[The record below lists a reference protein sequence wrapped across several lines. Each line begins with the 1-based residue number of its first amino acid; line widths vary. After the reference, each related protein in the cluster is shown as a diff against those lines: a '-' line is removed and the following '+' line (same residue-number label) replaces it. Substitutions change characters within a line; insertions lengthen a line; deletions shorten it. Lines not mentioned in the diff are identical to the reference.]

1 MCPVVRDRWS
11 QKDDAGAALARVW
24 FCLTVILSGWFAA
37 PAGAVQAE
45 TETPSI
51 VAAAAIAIEA
61 ESGRVL
67 YAKEPDT
74 PRAPASLT
82 KLATALTAVELAPRD
97 TVLTVL
103 AQDLMGESSMGLCPG
118 EQITLEAALYGL
130 LLASG
135 NDAAMT
141 IARNL
146 SGLPG
151 DTSEA
156 AVNRFVKQM
165 NLLAQRLGLERTTF
179 RNPHGLDQEGHVTT
193 ARDLA
198 LLTRAVLQRPELRRI
213 LQTPSY
219 DDGVHAVQTTNRLLG
234 RYPGLIGGKTGITEA
249 AGYSLIEAAERHGT
263 TVIVVVL
270 GSTRDAWYADAVQLL
285 DYAFAQLAPAPVA
298 GLAGSA
304 AEASE
309 RDILASRPIGDAA
322 MTVGGPRALILEA
335 PTPLPASNELWFW
348 PASAVTTAVAAG
360 VLASGFPAIMAV
372 VIARRRTGRRAT
384 LDRGQRRGRRPGPRS
399 VRPARVSTDRR
410 RSAVLPARDEGT
422 QDASGRIVPFD
433 PAVHVAQRAVRAAR
447 RGDIAVAEHEFL
459 HALRL
464 NPNFDLTRA
473 PEFWTLSPA
482 GVIAAAQA
490 YRRVG
495 RLRDARTLLTV
506 ARLSFGD
513 LPAIRTALAELS
525 AATNSPQL
533 VIGRFSQRF
542 ET

>member
-1 MCPVVRDRWS
+1 MCPVVRDWWGE
-11 QKDDAGAALARVW
+11 KDDAGAALARVW
-24 FCLTVILSGWFAA
+24 LCFAVILSGWFAA
-37 PAGAVQAE
+37 PVGKVHAD

-51 VAAAAIAIEA
+51 VAAAAIAIDSEG
-61 ESGRVL
+61 GRVL

-82 KLATALTAVELAPRD
+82 KLATALTAVDLAPLD
-97 TVLTVL
+97 TVLTVQ
-103 AQDLMGESSMGLCPG
+103 AQDLVGESSMGLRPG

-146 SGLPG
+146 SGLRG
-151 DTSEA
+151 DTPEA

-165 NLLAQRLGLERTTF
+165 NVVAQRLGLERTTF
-179 RNPHGLDQEGHVTT
+179 RNPHGLDEDGHLTT

-219 DDGVHAVQTTNRLLG
+219 DDGVHAVHTTNRLLG

-249 AGYSLIEAAERHGT
+249 AGYSLIEAAERDGA

-285 DYAFAQLAPAPVA
+285 DYAFAQLAHASA
-298 GLAGSA
+298 TGLAGSPSEAGERANSAGRPAGEA
-304 AEASE
+304 AV
-309 RDILASRPIGDAA
+309 
-322 MTVGGPRALILEA
+322 TVGESRALILA
-335 PTPLPASNELWFW
+335 VPPPLPEANELWFW
-348 PASAVTTAVAAG
+348 PASAVTTAVVTG

-372 VIARRRTGRRAT
+372 VIARRRAGRRST
-384 LDRGQRRGRRPGPRS
+384 PDHGQRRTRHTGPRS
-399 VRPARVSTDRR
+399 IRPARVRGDRH
-410 RSAVLPARDEGT
+410 RSAVLPAQGEGSRDVS
-422 QDASGRIVPFD
+422 QRIVPFD

-482 GVIAAAQA
+482 GVIAAARA

-495 RLRDARTLLTV
+495 RVRDARTLLTV

-525 AATNSPQL
+525 EATAPHQL
-533 VIGRFSQRF
+533 LTSGFPERFV
-542 ET
+542 T

>member
-11 QKDDAGAALARVW
+11 QTDDAGAALARVW
-24 FCLTVILSGWFAA
+24 FCLAVILSGWFAA

-67 YAKEPDT
+67 YAKEPDA

-82 KLATALTAVELAPRD
+82 KLATALTAVDLAPLD
-97 TVLTVL
+97 TVLAVQ
-103 AQDLMGESSMGLCPG
+103 AQDLVGESSMGLRPG

-151 DTSEA
+151 DTPEA

-165 NLLAQRLGLERTTF
+165 NLVAQRLGLERTTF

-198 LLTRAVLQRPELRRI
+198 LLTRALLQRPELRRI

-219 DDGVHAVQTTNRLLG
+219 YDGVHAVQTTNRLLG

-249 AGYSLIEAAERHGT
+249 AGYSLIEAAERDGT

-285 DYAFAQLAPAPVA
+285 DYAFAQLAPAPAA

-309 RDILASRPIGDAA
+309 RDISASRPIGDAA

-360 VLASGFPAIMAV
+360 VLA
-372 VIARRRTGRRAT
+372 
-384 LDRGQRRGRRPGPRS
+384 
-399 VRPARVSTDRR
+399 
-410 RSAVLPARDEGT
+410 
-422 QDASGRIVPFD
+422 
-433 PAVHVAQRAVRAAR
+433 
-447 RGDIAVAEHEFL
+447 
-459 HALRL
+459 
-464 NPNFDLTRA
+464 
-473 PEFWTLSPA
+473 LSL
-482 GVIAAAQA
+482 IH
-490 YRRVG
+490 
-495 RLRDARTLLTV
+495 
-506 ARLSFGD
+506 
-513 LPAIRTALAELS
+513 I
-525 AATNSPQL
+525 
-533 VIGRFSQRF
+533 
-542 ET
+542 

>member
-1 MCPVVRDRWS
+1 MCPVVRDRWVE
-11 QKDDAGAALARVW
+11 KDDAGAALARVW
-24 FCLTVILSGWFAA
+24 LCLVVILGGWFAA
-37 PAGAVQAE
+37 PVGQVLAD

-61 ESGRVL
+61 KSGRVL
-67 YAKEPDT
+67 YAREPDT

-82 KLATALTAVELAPRD
+82 KLATALTAVDLAPLD
-97 TVLTVL
+97 TVLTVQ
-103 AQDLMGESSMGLCPG
+103 AQDLVGESSMGLRPG

-146 SGLPG
+146 SRLSG
-151 DTSEA
+151 DTAEG

-165 NLLAQRLGLERTTF
+165 NLMAQRLGLERTSF

-249 AGYSLIEAAERHGT
+249 AGYSLIEAAERDGT

-285 DYAFAQLAPAPVA
+285 DYAFAQLAHLPAT
-298 GLAGSA
+298 GSAGSDG
-304 AEASE
+304 EAGE
-309 RDILASRPIGDAA
+309 RANSAGRTAGDAA
-322 MTVGGPRALILEA
+322 VSVGEPHALILKA
-335 PTPLPASNELWFW
+335 PPPLPGSNELWFW
-348 PASAVTTAVAAG
+348 PASAVTTAFAAG

-372 VIARRRTGRRAT
+372 VFARRRAGRRST
-384 LDRGQRRGRRPGPRS
+384 LDRRQRPAAQLGPRH
-399 VRPARVSTDRR
+399 VRPARVRNDRH
-410 RSAVLPARDEGT
+410 RSAVLWARDEGT
-422 QDASGRIVPFD
+422 QDARGRIVPFD
-433 PAVHVAQRAVRAAR
+433 PVVHVAQRAVRAAR

-459 HALRL
+459 HALRM
-464 NPNFDLTRA
+464 NPNFDLTRT

-482 GVIAAAQA
+482 GIIAAAQA

-513 LPAIRTALAELS
+513 LPAIRTALAEVS
-525 AATNSPQL
+525 ETTSSSQL

>member
-151 DTSEA
+151 DTPEA

-234 RYPGLIGGKTGITEA
+234 RYPGLIGGKTGITEV
-249 AGYSLIEAAERHGT
+249 AGYSLIEAAERDGT

-322 MTVGGPRALILEA
+322 MTVGGPSPDPRGSYSVARIERA
-335 PTPLPASNELWFW
+335 
-348 PASAVTTAVAAG
+348 V
-360 VLASGFPAIMAV
+360 VLASFGSDDRCCGRCTRQWVSGDHGRGHGTSSHRSARHARSWTATWEAPWPAQCPTSESEYRSAPLGCFTGTRRRD
-372 VIARRRTGRRAT
+372 ARRKRT
-384 LDRGQRRGRRPGPRS
+384 DRS
-399 VRPARVSTDRR
+399 VRSSSTR
-410 RSAVLPARDEGT
+410 GT
-422 QDASGRIVPFD
+422 TGGACSSSGGYRCG
-433 PAVHVAQRAVRAAR
+433 RA
-447 RGDIAVAEHEFL
+447 
-459 HALRL
+459 
-464 NPNFDLTRA
+464 
-473 PEFWTLSPA
+473 
-482 GVIAAAQA
+482 
-490 YRRVG
+490 
-495 RLRDARTLLTV
+495 
-506 ARLSFGD
+506 
-513 LPAIRTALAELS
+513 
-525 AATNSPQL
+525 
-533 VIGRFSQRF
+533 
-542 ET
+542 